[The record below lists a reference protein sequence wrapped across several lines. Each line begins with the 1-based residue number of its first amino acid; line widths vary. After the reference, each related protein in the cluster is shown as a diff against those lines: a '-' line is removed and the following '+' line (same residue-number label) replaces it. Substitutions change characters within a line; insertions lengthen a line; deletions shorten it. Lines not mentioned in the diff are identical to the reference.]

1 MPPQTRRSRFPRF
14 VIERERESES
24 ESDRGSEED
33 EDEGVVI
40 SPSEEAE
47 EASGGKAAENENGRR
62 GRDEEGGSQSDSK
75 KKKEKAPIINISLKK
90 VCKVCKGTGHEAG
103 FKGATYIDCP
113 KKPCFLCKM
122 TGKNLSLNS
131 ASCFFYVTREFLRWL
146 HASSV
151 APLFACLIQSNL

>member
-14 VIERERESES
+14 VIERESES

-33 EDEGVVI
+33 EDKGVLI

-62 GRDEEGGSQSDSK
+62 CRDEEGGSQSDSKK

-122 TGKNLSLNS
+122 TGKNYSLHS
-131 ASCFFYVTREFLRWL
+131 ASRFFSVTREFLRWL

-151 APLFACLIQSNL
+151 APLFACLIRSNL